1 MFPGS
6 LIICSVACGESFP
19 FVIQTLYNGPI
30 WVPIVVSTLLLAI
43 FAEIIPQYYIP
54 RQAITWGYYCW
65 PIIWGCMVLT
75 AIISWPISWLMDR
88 ITSRKDN
95 YGIFTND
102 QLGALIK
109 YHERSMK
116 RGGQLG
122 PDTSRIVV
130 GALSLESCRI
140 GGATAKLPNPTS
152 SDNEKDV
159 EKAEL
164 TAGQDMIVSWR
175 AVKTVNIN
183 ESVDKA
189 FIKKIKSWA
198 YSRIPVIGESCT
210 GKESENHPMAPDGWE
225 GTKIFGFLH
234 IKVNV
239 PLLPRH
245 FVTNSVLMLKLGLVE
260 PCRLRHQK
268 RARSREPL
276 TCERSTNI
284 SSSYCEGRYD
294 GLCTF
299 KLVPAGDVEVSSCR
313 KNLFKVTS

>member
-1 MFPGS
+1 
-6 LIICSVACGESFP
+6 
-19 FVIQTLYNGPI
+19 
-30 WVPIVVSTLLLAI
+30 
-43 FAEIIPQYYIP
+43 
-54 RQAITWGYYCW
+54 
-65 PIIWGCMVLT
+65 
-75 AIISWPISWLMDR
+75 
-88 ITSRKDN
+88 
-95 YGIFTND
+95 
-102 QLGALIK
+102 
-109 YHERSMK
+109 
-116 RGGQLG
+116 
-122 PDTSRIVV
+122 
-130 GALSLESCRI
+130 LSLESCRI

-234 IKVNV
+234 TKVSV
-239 PLLPRH
+239 PLLPGH

>member
-1 MFPGS
+1 
-6 LIICSVACGESFP
+6 
-19 FVIQTLYNGPI
+19 
-30 WVPIVVSTLLLAI
+30 
-43 FAEIIPQYYIP
+43 
-54 RQAITWGYYCW
+54 
-65 PIIWGCMVLT
+65 MVLT

-109 YHERSMK
+109 YHERSAK

-152 SDNEKDV
+152 SGNEKDV

-175 AVKTVNIN
+175 AVKTININ

-234 IKVNV
+234 IKVSV

-245 FVTNSVLMLKLGLVE
+245 FGTNSVLMLKLGLVE

-268 RARSREPL
+268 RARPREPL

-284 SSSYCEGRYD
+284 SSPYCEGRYD

-313 KNLFKVTS
+313 KNLFKVAS